1 MQQKYKAIIMIEK
14 VKDSSNSFPP
24 AKVEELIETIP
35 CKQCDF
41 TATSK
46 AKLSQHKKTA
56 HVKLVCLRC
65 NDTTEEFPDK
75 KKLNQHNIQVHQ
87 VGHFF
92 VLTSLFYSL
101 PTRRESIALIAVSAQ
116 SIKLLCRGTR

>member
-1 MQQKYKAIIMIEK
+1 M
-14 VKDSSNSFPP
+14 F
-24 AKVEELIETIP
+24 P

-46 AKLSQHKKTA
+46 AKLLQHKKTE

-65 NDTTEEFPDK
+65 NDKTEEFPDK

-87 VGHFF
+87 VGHLFKIPVSFF
-92 VLTSLFYSL
+92 GNPYLLFFGNHYSIPHQEKINCSDCSFSTKHKTAL
-101 PTRRESIALIAVSAQ
+101 QRHKVKKHSILIFGLFS
-116 SIKLLCRGTR
+116 SIT